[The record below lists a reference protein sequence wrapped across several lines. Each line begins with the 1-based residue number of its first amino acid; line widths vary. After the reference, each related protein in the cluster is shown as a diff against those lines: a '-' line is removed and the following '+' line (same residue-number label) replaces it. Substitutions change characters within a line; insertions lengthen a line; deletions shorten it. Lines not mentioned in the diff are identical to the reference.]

1 MMYRL
6 ILIYM
11 IFFMTCGMTLLGQKV
26 EEPCGT
32 RKVIPLD
39 IPSMRAPPPV
49 NIANQRRQAKQKPP
63 FTLTP
68 SELTFNIKFHRITTE
83 TNPGPLDITSPIR
96 LANNFFKQGG
106 IQFSSN
112 SQVNHIPLPPKDS
125 VFDIFKKASHERIRR
140 ENEEPNAINIFVVPY
155 LITKRR
161 NRTGGFYY
169 PKTLTICITERSLK
183 NQSTFSHELGHFFGL
198 IHTHGPRDLSD
209 ELVDGSNSHN
219 TGDMIMDTPADPN
232 LRNLD
237 KTYFNDC
244 DYNGNLRDRNGDVYK
259 PMGNNIMS
267 YANIDC
273 RDEFTPGQFARMRQ
287 YALYY
292 NQILGIQPS
301 KIQNNPNDLSTKLF
315 WELALPPTL
324 DFIID
329 KTRYKAQRPILVFF
343 YHDSILWCKR
353 MRKEIDRSPAIR
365 RLIIEH
371 YYNVGMNVSQF
382 PDPRNLFNN
391 DSFRGREN
399 DPEFLYLFGLYQPEI
414 IPIPGILILFRKNGD
429 PSADLHI
436 ASTIP
441 RYIPPDELVSHLERF
456 KQLTQ
461 PIQAPNLKLRIR
473 SKDVEDKP

>member
-1 MMYRL
+1 
-6 ILIYM
+6 
-11 IFFMTCGMTLLGQKV
+11 
-26 EEPCGT
+26 
-32 RKVIPLD
+32 
-39 IPSMRAPPPV
+39 
-49 NIANQRRQAKQKPP
+49 
-63 FTLTP
+63 
-68 SELTFNIKFHRITTE
+68 
-83 TNPGPLDITSPIR
+83 
-96 LANNFFKQGG
+96 
-106 IQFSSN
+106 
-112 SQVNHIPLPPKDS
+112 
-125 VFDIFKKASHERIRR
+125 
-140 ENEEPNAINIFVVPY
+140 
-155 LITKRR
+155 
-161 NRTGGFYY
+161 
-169 PKTLTICITERSLK
+169 
-183 NQSTFSHELGHFFGL
+183 
-198 IHTHGPRDLSD
+198 
-209 ELVDGSNSHN
+209 
-219 TGDMIMDTPADPN
+219 
-232 LRNLD
+232 
-237 KTYFNDC
+237 
-244 DYNGNLRDRNGDVYK
+244 
-259 PMGNNIMS
+259 MGNNIMS

-301 KIQNNPNDLSTKLF
+301 KIQNNPNDLSTRLF

-365 RLIIEH
+365 KLIIEH

-456 KQLTQ
+456 KHLTQ
-461 PIQAPNLKLRIR
+461 PIRAPNLKLRIR
-473 SKDVEDKP
+473 SKDVEAKP